1 MSHSLH
7 RRLAAGLTLS
17 FLLLAGLQWLLAGIA
32 IDRLLK
38 EQLAQRLE
46 RDAENLLAALD
57 AAPDGRLA
65 LDTARIGG
73 EYQRPFSGHYF
84 HITTTHDGQTHDLTS
99 RSLWDSA
106 LEVPGPVGAKV
117 SQSTARGPEG
127 QSLWVLSAQYEKRA
141 RPVRIA
147 VAEDLAPLEAGL
159 RKWHLLYGLL
169 TLAVVLL
176 VLLVQR
182 RVVRRSLAPLDALQ
196 AQLREL
202 ECGERTQLDVAM
214 PDEIAP
220 LVAQLNDMLSIVLR
234 RSRRSREA
242 LGNLAHALKTRLA
255 VLVQASESPELAAHP
270 ELRQRLID
278 SSELM
283 RHAIERELRR
293 ARLMGGAHPAQR
305 SSARAAVDQLG
316 RTLSILYAGKTPD
329 IRIDIA
335 PALTLAMDPE
345 DLLEL
350 LGNLMDNACAWCA
363 GVVSVSMSRAADIAV
378 TVEDDG
384 PGCAPG
390 QLETLAERGFRADES
405 HPGHGLGLSIV
416 RDLVD
421 SYGGTLEFG
430 HSTTL
435 GGLRVTAHLPAHL
448 GQPAPTSR
456 GA

>member
-1 MSHSLH
+1 
-7 RRLAAGLTLS
+7 
-17 FLLLAGLQWLLAGIA
+17 
-32 IDRLLK
+32 
-38 EQLAQRLE
+38 
-46 RDAENLLAALD
+46 
-57 AAPDGRLA
+57 
-65 LDTARIGG
+65 
-73 EYQRPFSGHYF
+73 
-84 HITTTHDGQTHDLTS
+84 
-99 RSLWDSA
+99 
-106 LEVPGPVGAKV
+106 
-117 SQSTARGPEG
+117 
-127 QSLWVLSAQYEKRA
+127 
-141 RPVRIA
+141 VRIA

-350 LGNLMDNACAWCA
+350 LGNLLDNACAWCA
-363 GVVSVSMSRAADIAV
+363 GVVSVSITRASDIRHRSRTTVRAASGISSRRWPSA
-378 TVEDDG
+378 
-384 PGCAPG
+384 A
-390 QLETLAERGFRADES
+390 F
-405 HPGHGLGLSIV
+405 
-416 RDLVD
+416 
-421 SYGGTLEFG
+421 
-430 HSTTL
+430 
-435 GGLRVTAHLPAHL
+435 
-448 GQPAPTSR
+448 APTNHTRSR
-456 GA
+456 PGSVHRARSRRQLWRHARIRSFDHAGRTARHRASAGKPGAACPEQPRSPT